1 MGVSVFDALLEAGDL
16 RWGMTRLGLVLTVA
30 VTTAC
35 AGGWLANPAHAGPPP
50 PCSFTLSPPHVVQ
63 IAGVDIVT
71 ATVAPDGCGPPATP
85 ARSVACLQMQAGDRV
100 TRCYPSDSSGSAR
113 IYFEPYVAG
122 ATYIATGRG
131 CGAWI
136 GQLAAP
142 DCLQLGP
149 YSATL

>member
-1 MGVSVFDALLEAGDL
+1 
-16 RWGMTRLGLVLTVA
+16 MTRLGLVLSVA

-35 AGGWLANPAHAGPPP
+35 AAVTVANSAHAGPPP
-50 PCSFTLSPPHVVQ
+50 PCSFTLSPPEVVQ
-63 IAGVDIVT
+63 ISGVDMVT
-71 ATVAPDGCGPPATP
+71 ASVAPDGCGPPATP
-85 ARSVACLQMQAGDRV
+85 AESVACLQMLAGDRV
-100 TRCYPSDSSGSAR
+100 TRCYPSDSSGSAQ
-113 IYFEPYVAG
+113 IYFEPYVPG

-142 DCLQLGP
+142 DCQRLGP